1 MASIVG
7 EIKVNQ
13 LSISR
18 NPDNPKIA
26 TYTIMGTQISDVFY
40 NEKKPE
46 LMTFQDQLKVTEV
59 TYAGT
64 VLATYYITVID
75 VGDFLL
81 TGNVINKL
89 VITGERLQVDGEREP
104 ATLPIVPNDIMLVG
118 NVLFV
123 RYPYYGENSQQA
135 TEIQT
140 KYKSIRFNDKLY
152 YCHTRVIIKSKCSEK
167 STIGWKRCGVVTIYT
182 PTKVPSLRDLK
193 DALNSGWTTGDY
205 PAYHL
210 VLGNLVESLERKE
223 KEEK

>member
-1 MASIVG
+1 MATIVG

-18 NPDNPKIA
+18 NPDDPKIA

-59 TYAGT
+59 TYSGT

-89 VITGERLQVDGEREP
+89 VITGERLQADGEREP
-104 ATLPIVPNDIMLVG
+104 AMLPIVPNDITLVG

-123 RYPYYGENSQQA
+123 RYPYYGEESKQA
-135 TEIQT
+135 EEIRI

-152 YCHTRVIIKSKCSEK
+152 YCHNRVIIKSKCREE
-167 STIGWKRCGVVTIYT
+167 STIGWKLCAIIAVYT
-182 PTKVPSLRDLK
+182 PTKVPSLRDLE
-193 DALNSGWTTGDY
+193 DALYSGWTSGDY
-205 PAYHL
+205 AAYHL
-210 VLGNLVESLERKE
+210 VLSNLVKSLKS
-223 KEEK
+223 KEEEK

>member
-1 MASIVG
+1 MATIVG

-18 NPDNPKIA
+18 NPDDPKIA

-40 NEKKPE
+40 DEKKPE

-75 VGDFLL
+75 VGDFL
-81 TGNVINKL
+81 TVGNVINKL
-89 VITGERLQVDGEREP
+89 VITGERLQADGEREP
-104 ATLPIVPNDIMLVG
+104 AMLPIVPNDIILVG

-123 RYPYYGENSQQA
+123 RYPYYGEDSKQA
-135 TEIQT
+135 TEIQA

-152 YCHTRVIIKSKCSEK
+152 YCHNRVIVKSKCSEEC
-167 STIGWKRCGVVTIYT
+167 TTDWIRHGIVALYT
-182 PTKVPSLRDLK
+182 PTKVPSLRDLE
-193 DALNSGWTTGDY
+193 DAMKCGWNTNNHGPY
-205 PAYHL
+205 YL
-210 VLGNLVESLERKE
+210 VLSNLVKSLRN
-223 KEEK
+223 KEEEK

>member
-18 NPDNPKIA
+18 NPDDPKIA

-89 VITGERLQVDGEREP
+89 VITGERLQADGERER
-104 ATLPIVPNDIMLVG
+104 ATVPIVPNDIMLVG

-123 RYPYYGENSQQA
+123 RYPYYGEDSQQA

-152 YCHTRVIIKSKCSEK
+152 YCHTRVIVKSKCSENC
-167 STIGWKRCGVVTIYT
+167 TADWIRYGIIAIYT
-182 PTKVPSLRDLK
+182 TTKVPSLRDLE
-193 DALNSGWTTGDY
+193 DAMRCGWNTNNHGQY
-205 PAYHL
+205 YL
-210 VLGNLVESLERKE
+210 VLSNLVKSLRS
-223 KEEK
+223 KEEEK

>member
-89 VITGERLQVDGEREP
+89 VITGERLQADGEREP
-104 ATLPIVPNDIMLVG
+104 AMLPIVPNDIIGLG

-123 RYPYYGENSQQA
+123 RYPYYGEDSQQA

-152 YCHTRVIIKSKCSEK
+152 YCHTRVIVKSKCSENC
-167 STIGWKRCGVVTIYT
+167 TADWIRYGIIAIYT
-182 PTKVPSLRDLK
+182 TTKCILSVSFRGFPVISK
-193 DALNSGWTTGDY
+193 C
-205 PAYHL
+205 
-210 VLGNLVESLERKE
+210 GN
-223 KEEK
+223 

>member
-1 MASIVG
+1 MATIVG

-18 NPDNPKIA
+18 NPDDPKIA

-59 TYAGT
+59 TYGGT

-81 TGNVINKL
+81 AGNVINKL
-89 VITGERLQVDGEREP
+89 VITGERLQADGEREP
-104 ATLPIVPNDIMLVG
+104 AMLPIVPNDITLVG

-123 RYPYYGENSQQA
+123 QYPYYGEDSKQA
-135 TEIQT
+135 EEIRI
-140 KYKSIRFNDKLY
+140 KYKSIRFGDKLY
-152 YCHTRVIIKSKCSEK
+152 YCHRRLIAKSKCSEECTVRWAYH
-167 STIGWKRCGVVTIYT
+167 SVISVYT
-182 PTKVPSLRDLK
+182 TTKVPSLRDLE
-193 DALNSGWTTGDY
+193 DVLRCGWSDTDHGVY
-205 PAYHL
+205 YL
-210 VLGNLVESLERKE
+210 VLNDLVRSLRRDE
-223 KEEK
+223 EEKK

>member
-89 VITGERLQVDGEREP
+89 VITGERLQADGEREP
-104 ATLPIVPNDIMLVG
+104 AMLPIVPNDIIGLG

-123 RYPYYGENSQQA
+123 RYPYYGEDSQQA
-135 TEIQT
+135 VEIQT

-152 YCHTRVIIKSKCSEK
+152 YCHTRVIVKSKCSENC
-167 STIGWKRCGVVTIYT
+167 TADWICYRIIAIYT
-182 PTKVPSLRDLK
+182 TTKVPSLRDLE
-193 DALNSGWTTGDY
+193 DAMRCGWNTNNRGQY
-205 PAYHL
+205 YL
-210 VLGNLVESLERKE
+210 VLSNLVKSLRS
-223 KEEK
+223 KEEEK